1 MLIADV
7 KEVKLRRQ
15 KTKTKTTQSKEA
27 KVKGRARKKYPWKSC
42 FSFLY
47 FKFVS
52 APVLFHFYSVKE
64 VQSVLK
70 TLSISFKITISV
82 STREKNVCQF
92 TNSAALGISTFALDL
107 AAQICFVL
115 FFQFEFSYLLIK
127 KTILKLIFVFY
138 IWYPCWYNIAT
149 NMSDSKST
157 HAHIHSVQFYVVS
170 LTSSFASRS

>member
-1 MLIADV
+1 M
-7 KEVKLRRQ
+7 
-15 KTKTKTTQSKEA
+15 
-27 KVKGRARKKYPWKSC
+27 
-42 FSFLY
+42 
-47 FKFVS
+47 
-52 APVLFHFYSVKE
+52 LFHFYSVKE

-138 IWYPCWYNIAT
+138 IWYPCWYNIAK
-149 NMSDSKST
+149 NMSDSEST